1 MVKKLKEPIILTDEI
16 KPLNIDPKRI
26 NKVTPYGDSTWYVKW
41 ISVFLII
48 CAVMC
53 RSVEE
58 VPKFYDVFFSTFGT
72 AGWFWVGYKWHDRAL
87 MILNAIL
94 LVLLLSSLFRYSI
107 TFSW

>member
-1 MVKKLKEPIILTDEI
+1 MIKSKSNEALILTKEI
-16 KPLNIDPKRI
+16 TDVKPKAKPI
-26 NKVTPYGDSTWYVKW
+26 KVTPVGDSTWYVKW

-58 VPKFYDVFFSTFGT
+58 VPKVYDVFFSTFGT